1 MNPFITLTRI
11 QGKGPVHFQ
20 GKGPVHININ
30 SIVLYER
37 RTYSDSP
44 RQYTYILVQG
54 GQGCSREV
62 EETPEQIDDLIQQTI
77 LSNQSKTESQI

>member
-1 MNPFITLTRI
+1 MNPFITLTLI
-11 QGKGPVHFQ
+11 Q

-30 SIVLYER
+30 SIVLYEQR
-37 RTYSDSP
+37 KYTDSPSKRTYI
-44 RQYTYILVQG
+44 YTYILLLG
-54 GQGCSREV
+54 GDACRREV